1 MRTPKGLLQMKWKKP
16 LGLNTDALMPEDND
30 RAISAIAEGHLND
43 LRKGHA
49 RT

>member
-1 MRTPKGLLQMKWKKP
+1 MTMQMKRKRTH

-30 RAISAIAEGHLND
+30 REISTIAESHLND
-43 LRKGHA
+43 LRKGHT